1 MNTIKIDCKLYTN
14 PKECVHQS
22 GCGWCGQM
30 TRCIKGTQMGPLEKC
45 VKSTFIF
52 TSPTDWTKKN
62 ENVEMGSLI
71 ANIDTQ

>member
-1 MNTIKIDCKLYTN
+1 MHK
-14 PKECVHQS
+14 S
-22 GCGWCGQM
+22 GCGWCGES
-30 TRCIKGTQMGPLEKC
+30 TRCIKGTQIGPLEKC

-52 TSPTDWTKKN
+52 TSPQEGFKKN